1 MLDAVGLSAEQQ
13 AIYLALLD
21 SSPATAA
28 QIRDRVPG
36 IRVRSAITALESAGL
51 VSRLTGHPVRYQPA
65 PPDMALE
72 VLVRAREQ
80 ELQQVRVEVARLAE
94 RFRAGL
100 DSVRPEEVVE
110 VVTTRDATLQRWEQL
125 QRSARHEVRSFD
137 RPPYASDIMVN
148 PAETEGLAAGIAFRA
163 VYARAGLELP
173 GRLAA
178 MQRLVA
184 AGEQA
189 RVTADLPVKMFLAD
203 NAIGLIPLERRD
215 RADAADSALVIHS
228 SSLLDTLSALFEAI
242 WATAVPVKFGTSAV
256 PAGSVP
262 AGHGPSGSAPAE
274 GGPPAPVPPTP
285 EPVGTGPD
293 PASASPGDSE
303 HRMLLGLLAIGL
315 TDEAI
320 GRQLGWHPR
329 TVQRHVRRLMTELG
343 AQTRFQAGLQ
353 AARRGWLLSS
363 GGCTSGI
370 SPGADVRPRH
380 RRSPAKIAP

>member
-13 AIYLALLD
+13 AVYLALLEI
-21 SSPATAA
+21 SPATTA
-28 QIRDRVPG
+28 QLRDRVPG
-36 IRVRSAITALESAGL
+36 ARIRPAIAALETAGL
-51 VSRLTGHPVRYQPA
+51 ISRLTGQPARYQPA

-80 ELQQVRVEVARLAE
+80 ELQRVRLEVARLAE
-94 RFRAGL
+94 RFRGGRDTA
-100 DSVRPEEVVE
+100 SPEEVVE
-110 VVTTRDATLQRWEQL
+110 VVTTRDATLQRWEQV

-137 RPPYASDIMVN
+137 RPPYASDVLVN
-148 PAETEGLAAGIAFRA
+148 DAERDGLAAGVVFRA

-178 MQRLVA
+178 MRRLVQ

-203 NAIGLIPLERRD
+203 DAIGLIPLERPD
-215 RADAADSALVIHS
+215 RADSADSALVIHS
-228 SSLLDTLSALFEAI
+228 SSLLDTLSALFEMV
-242 WATAVPVKFGTSAV
+242 WAAAVPVSFGAADDEDE
-256 PAGSVP
+256 PAG
-262 AGHGPSGSAPAE
+262 AE
-274 GGPPAPVPPTP
+274 EDQETGKRGAWPGG
-285 EPVGTGPD
+285 
-293 PASASPGDSE
+293 GDE
-303 HRMLLGLLAIGL
+303 RRTLLGLLAAGL

-353 AARRGWLLSS
+353 AAHRGWL
-363 GGCTSGI
+363 
-370 SPGADVRPRH
+370 
-380 RRSPAKIAP
+380 

>member
-13 AIYLALLD
+13 AVYLALLET
-21 SSPATAA
+21 SPATAA
-28 QIRDRVPG
+28 QLRDRVPG
-36 IRVRSAITALESAGL
+36 ARIRPAIAALEAAGL
-51 VSRLTGHPVRYQPA
+51 ISRLTGQPARYQPA

-80 ELQQVRVEVARLAE
+80 QLQQVRLEIGRLAH

-100 DSVRPEEVVE
+100 GSPSPEEIVE

-125 QRSARHEVRSFD
+125 QRSARREVRSFD
-137 RPPYASDIMVN
+137 RPPYATSALIN
-148 PAETEGLAAGIAFRA
+148 EAERDGLAAGISFRA

-178 MQRLVA
+178 MQQLVQ

-189 RVTADLPVKMFLAD
+189 RVTADLPVKLFLAD
-203 NAIGLIPLERRD
+203 DAIGLIPLERPD
-215 RADAADSALVIHS
+215 RADSADSALVIHS

-242 WATAVPVKFGTSAV
+242 WATAVPVRFGDAAEAV
-256 PAGSVP
+256 
-262 AGHGPSGSAPAE
+262 HQ
-274 GGPPAPVPPTP
+274 
-285 EPVGTGPD
+285 D
-293 PASASPGDSE
+293 GDE
-303 HRMLLGLLAIGL
+303 RRTLLGLLAVGF

-353 AARRGWLLSS
+353 AARRGWL
-363 GGCTSGI
+363 
-370 SPGADVRPRH
+370 
-380 RRSPAKIAP
+380 